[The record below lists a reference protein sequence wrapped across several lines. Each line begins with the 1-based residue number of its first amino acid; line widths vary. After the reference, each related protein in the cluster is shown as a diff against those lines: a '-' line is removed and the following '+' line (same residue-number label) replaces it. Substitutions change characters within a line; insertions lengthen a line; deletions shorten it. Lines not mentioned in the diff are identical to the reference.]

1 MTSTAKTILA
11 VVVVAILATGFYVWY
26 TGTNP
31 FATTNGSESD
41 STALPSGSDNS
52 DAALQQDLTTINAN
66 VQATNADSQAV
77 DSSMNAQGSGS
88 GY

>member
-11 VVVVAILATGFYVWY
+11 VVVVAVLAAGFYFWY
-26 TGTNP
+26 TGMNP
-31 FATTNGSESD
+31 LAPTTGSESD
-41 STALPSGSDNS
+41 STALPSGSDTS
-52 DAALQQDLTTINAN
+52 DAALQQDLTSINAN

-77 DSSMNAQGSGS
+77 DSSMSGQASGS